1 MPHPD
6 EPTPVVTVGGS
17 HPDADDLALVA
28 LGENLGADVHAHIS
42 ACATCTAQVESFHDT
57 IELAGLS
64 DYGRDAPAPGEHVWA
79 AIAADLGFDDLAD
92 GAEPDAVAPGQ
103 GAGFGFGFERTGP
116 RLTAVPDA
124 VDPVPDVVSTTD
136 PTPAPAPVPSAAPA
150 PVPAPADPGPPT
162 ALPRR
167 RNRWVAPIAAA
178 VVGIA
183 LGAGA
188 VVVVQNRESA
198 VVVDATA
205 PLTPVQGGPLPTSD
219 GQLGTAE
226 LVTARTGQ
234 QVRIDAAALPAA
246 ATSAYEVW
254 LFGDDGRMVSL
265 GTLADGS
272 GSFTVPAGIDTTQYR
287 TVDISDEPPD
297 GNPAHSGI
305 SLIRG
310 TFA

>member
-6 EPTPVVTVGGS
+6 DPAPVVAVSGP
-17 HPDADDLALVA
+17 HPEADDLALVA

-42 ACATCTAQVESFHDT
+42 ACAACAAQVSSFHDT
-57 IELAGLS
+57 AELAGLS
-64 DYGRDAPAPGEHVWA
+64 DYGRDAPPPGEHVWA
-79 AIAADLGFDDLAD
+79 AIAADLGFAD
-92 GAEPDAVAPGQ
+92 RSGDTGPDA
-103 GAGFGFGFERTGP
+103 AGSSAASGSERPGP
-116 RLTAVPDA
+116 RLVAVSDA
-124 VDPVPDVVSTTD
+124 AEPAPGAAE
-136 PTPAPAPVPSAAPA
+136 PAGPAPAPSAT
-150 PVPAPADPGPPT
+150 PVEPGPPT
-162 ALPRR
+162 PLPRR

-188 VVVVQNRESA
+188 VVVVQNREAA

-205 PLTPVQGGPLPTSD
+205 PLTPVQGGPLPSSD

-234 QVRIDAAALPAA
+234 QVRVQAADLPAA
-246 ATSAYEVW
+246 ATTAYEVW

-305 SLIRG
+305 SLVRG

>member
-1 MPHPD
+1 VPHPD
-6 EPTPVVTVGGS
+6 EPTPVNSGIGP
-17 HPDADDLALVA
+17 HPEPDDLALVA
-28 LGENLGADVHAHIS
+28 LGEQLDGGVQAHI
-42 ACATCTAQVESFHDT
+42 AGCATCKAEVESFRGT
-57 IELAGLS
+57 IELVGLS

-79 AIAADLGFDDLAD
+79 AISTELAFAPEEPGTLRAAPRLAVVPTTPLPTVSPPPPPV
-92 GAEPDAVAPGQ
+92 AEPAEEPATEVPPA
-103 GAGFGFGFERTGP
+103 
-116 RLTAVPDA
+116 AVPI
-124 VDPVPDVVSTTD
+124 
-136 PTPAPAPVPSAAPA
+136 APR
-150 PVPAPADPGPPT
+150 
-162 ALPRR
+162 RR

-188 VVVVQNRESA
+188 VIVVQNREGA
-198 VVVDATA
+198 VTIDATA
-205 PLTPVQGGPLPTSD
+205 PLTPVQGGPLPPND

-226 LVTARTGQ
+226 LVTARAGQ
-234 QVRIDAAALPAA
+234 QIRVDASSLPAA

-272 GSFTVPAGIDTTQYR
+272 GSFTVPAGIDTNQYR

-305 SLIRG
+305 SLVRG